1 MELTGTPLFF
11 SQLIANMSPSFGF
24 FIKIFSAF
32 NHFYFISNTN
42 HHHLSPILLLQK
54 PPIWTPCFY
63 SFPLMACFQ
72 QNSLSDSVKM
82 SIIQGPMQKQSWPQ
96 ISEFF
101 SHWRAFHG
109 GATYNRWTT
118 RLRKQTREDEYSE
131 TGNTGSYCILGTE
144 NSRRG
149 HSVSLRT
156 RTLGRSPPSGDVVK
170 EGCSCFQR

>member
-32 NHFYFISNTN
+32 NHFYFIINPN

-101 SHWRAFHG
+101 SHWSTFY
-109 GATYNRWTT
+109 TQVIITVT
-118 RLRKQTREDEYSE
+118 F
-131 TGNTGSYCILGTE
+131 C
-144 NSRRG
+144 
-149 HSVSLRT
+149 
-156 RTLGRSPPSGDVVK
+156 K
-170 EGCSCFQR
+170 EESINANVLLKKLLCY